1 MPSGIDCGRRT
12 QSLRSFWSGESQVY
26 MCTFWLAFYL
36 HALWL
41 GQFLR
46 NITRFAWEP
55 IINLVRNTPIMND
68 YICLCDWMW
77 YCAQIRRRSNHPLT
91 ERGMAILS
99 QGLLGVFR
107 NGGPF
112 WKIPRRP
119 WRRGCVGRLQR
130 RLFAAFAEQFHGGR
144 FWTGV
149 VLCSEFQTP
158 LSRLQCPWRIPPV
171 IKIYWNFYLNGPR
184 TIMFTTGQ
192 LACVQAVS
200 PVSTYTCH
208 ETFPEYWTAV
218 VVRPKRFFLR
228 FLTCALFVYA
238 VASSFYCGGC
248 VSGNLEIS
256 TSLTP
261 EVMWSQ

>member
-1 MPSGIDCGRRT
+1 MSVRLNVILCTNTQTVQSPVDRAWDGNLVPGPSGCFSKWR
-12 QSLRSFWSGESQVY
+12 
-26 MCTFWLAFYL
+26 
-36 HALWL
+36 
-41 GQFLR
+41 
-46 NITRFAWEP
+46 
-55 IINLVRNTPIMND
+55 
-68 YICLCDWMW
+68 
-77 YCAQIRRRSNHPLT
+77 
-91 ERGMAILS
+91 AILKNT
-99 QGLLGVFR
+99 QKALETRL
-107 NGGPF
+107 
-112 WKIPRRP
+112 
-119 WRRGCVGRLQR
+119 RGK
-130 RLFAAFAEQFHGGR
+130 AAAQAICSIRWTISRGR

-228 FLTCALFVYA
+228 FYMC
-238 VASSFYCGGC
+238 SFC
-248 VSGNLEIS
+248 VCCSFEFLLWWVRVRKSRNLDQSDPRSDVKSVVVGENIEWWNNYFK
-256 TSLTP
+256 LQKD
-261 EVMWSQ
+261 EKMI